1 MAHKPISAIT
11 GAAALLIL
19 AWPQAAAAQGAVEI
33 DAESS
38 AYLARMYLS
47 GRAFGACLYGAE
59 SPDGLIS
66 VSQVAP
72 LTRRQHVELCYGP
85 AALGAVVFTRLGA
98 VPDFELGV
106 IARRALIRR
115 PDWRVFAIADF
126 AQPLIGRDDRGRETA
141 RYAGVRGFWF
151 ARTTLEAVPLVT
163 VPRSSVAPLEPTPQS
178 RPQSATSDREAAPG
192 AFPSAD
198 TGFPAARPRR

>member
-1 MAHKPISAIT
+1 MKLARSLT
-11 GAAALLIL
+11 RAAALLIL
-19 AWPQAAAAQGAVEI
+19 AWPQAAVAQAAVEI

-59 SPDGLIS
+59 SSEGRIE

-85 AALGAVVFTRLGA
+85 AALGAVVFTRLGT
-98 VPDFELGV
+98 VPGFELEA

-115 PDWRVFAIADF
+115 PDWKVFAIADF
-126 AQPLIGRDDRGRETA
+126 AQPLAGRDELGQATKT
-141 RYAGVRGFWF
+141 YTGLRGFWF
-151 ARTTLEAVPLVT
+151 ERSTLEAVPLVT
-163 VPRSSVAPLEPTPQS
+163 VPRSSVAPLEPAPRA
-178 RPQSATSDREAAPG
+178 RPPAAPSDRGAAPG
-192 AFPSAD
+192 ASPSAD
-198 TGFPAARPRR
+198 TGSPAAHPHR